1 VIADTSVAG
10 LIAAAS
16 DGQVRVRTT
25 ARAAAMTALS
35 DAGAEVAAAAPD
47 VLTIAG
53 LSAQRVVAI
62 LTQHAI
68 SFTEIAAHR
77 TTLEEAYMELTRDS
91 AEYRGNPGGWSPA
104 RAERGRTS

>member
-1 VIADTSVAG
+1 
-10 LIAAAS
+10 
-16 DGQVRVRTT
+16 
-25 ARAAAMTALS
+25 
-35 DAGAEVAAAAPD
+35 
-47 VLTIAG
+47 
-53 LSAQRVVAI
+53 VVAI